1 MMMDEIMESR
11 CQDYQNEIKALKAEC
26 SKLAESKEMSD
37 RTIRAMDIQ
46 NKELIGKLE
55 QANRTI
61 EIYEAQLDI
70 VRMMCGVGCN
80 KKPVKR

>member
-11 CQDYQNEIKALKAEC
+11 CQDYQNEIKALKDEC

-61 EIYEAQLDI
+61 EIYEAQFDI
-70 VRMMCGVGCN
+70 VRMMCGVGCS

>member
-1 MMMDEIMESR
+1 MTDEIMESR
-11 CQDYQNEIKALKAEC
+11 CQDYQDEIKVLKAEC
-26 SKLAESKEMSD
+26 SKLIESKEKSD
-37 RTIRAMDIQ
+37 RTIRAMVIQ
-46 NKELIGKLE
+46 NKE